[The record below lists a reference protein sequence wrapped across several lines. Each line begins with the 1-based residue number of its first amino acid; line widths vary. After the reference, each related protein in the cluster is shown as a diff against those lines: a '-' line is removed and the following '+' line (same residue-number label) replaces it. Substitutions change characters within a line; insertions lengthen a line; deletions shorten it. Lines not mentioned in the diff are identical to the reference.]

1 MSTQALTPSHM
12 QWISLKSGCSC
23 THTHN
28 ARACFRLDLQLRLK
42 DLGKIFPYNKVLPE
56 VFADKDCKE
65 HLYK

>member
-1 MSTQALTPSHM
+1 ML
-12 QWISLKSGCSC
+12 LY